1 MAVVEEHKKSSSCP
15 QPKLEKVRQPKNED
29 KDKPFCQNSSRL
41 KQMTKNNVVSA
52 NPMKFDSHKP
62 KTFKK
67 AKVKSLYDTSK
78 AQCSVLERANE
89 LAANLAPEFPSL
101 VKVMMPS
108 HVTRVFWLVI
118 SLTFFTILHYCYM
131 KAWTTRVTYMHLTS
145 GCQGIPRSF
154 CREHMPKD
162 DTMIVLEDEN
172 GKEYQTK
179 YLVAKEGL
187 SGGWGAFSVAHKL
200 LEGDVLVFHK
210 VMPSKLKVY
219 IVRSNGSDE
228 VDCSLGLIKFDDGIR
243 RIKTKVTA
251 CESSKN
257 GKLGS
262 VETLHENVQKEN
274 TTAYNTKSGPISN
287 QYQIDSEVL
296 YSEVLDGIRVSE
308 SVIPFKEVSCIE
320 NFKVTVSGSIINAE
334 ISEHHLIKYY
344 ELCRS
349 QNSFLHELILE
360 RLNSNLVAGII
371 SETVNLSDAIRACK
385 ITTSECDFSTWDK
398 TLQASEMLGMNVG
411 FLRARLDQLASLA
424 SKSKL
429 CKEARLARDQ
439 AVKDM
444 ITLEAKLVRAREVIN
459 RLNFEIES
467 LNTSSKK
474 LEAMFKEVAKAP
486 W

>member
-41 KQMTKNNVVSA
+41 KQMTKNNNNLANCGKQVVSA

-108 HVTRVFWLVI
+108 HVTRVFWL
-118 SLTFFTILHYCYM
+118 
-131 KAWTTRVTYMHLTS
+131 
-145 GCQGIPRSF
+145 GIPRSF

-243 RIKTKVTA
+243 RIKTTEVTA

>member
-1 MAVVEEHKKSSSCP
+1 
-15 QPKLEKVRQPKNED
+15 
-29 KDKPFCQNSSRL
+29 
-41 KQMTKNNVVSA
+41 
-52 NPMKFDSHKP
+52 
-62 KTFKK
+62 
-67 AKVKSLYDTSK
+67 
-78 AQCSVLERANE
+78 
-89 LAANLAPEFPSL
+89 
-101 VKVMMPS
+101 MMPS
-108 HVTRVFWLVI
+108 HVTRVFWL
-118 SLTFFTILHYCYM
+118 
-131 KAWTTRVTYMHLTS
+131 
-145 GCQGIPRSF
+145 GIPRSF

>member
-1 MAVVEEHKKSSSCP
+1 MAVVEEHKESSSCP

-41 KQMTKNNVVSA
+41 KQMTKNNNNLANYGKQVVSA
-52 NPMKFDSHKP
+52 KPMKSDSHKP
-62 KTFKK
+62 KTCKK

-108 HVTRVFWLVI
+108 HVTRVFWL
-118 SLTFFTILHYCYM
+118 
-131 KAWTTRVTYMHLTS
+131 
-145 GCQGIPRSF
+145 GIPRSF

-172 GKEYQTK
+172 GEEYQTK

-187 SGGWGAFSVAHKL
+187 SGGWRAFSAAHKL

-219 IVRSNGSDE
+219 IVRSTGSDE
-228 VDCSLGLIKFDDGIR
+228 VDCSLGLIKFDHGIR
-243 RIKTKVTA
+243 RIKAKVTA

-257 GKLGS
+257 GKLEPIS

-274 TTAYNTKSGPISN
+274 TTACNTMSGPISN

-296 YSEVLDGIRVSE
+296 YSEVLDGIRLSE

-349 QNSFLHELILE
+349 QNSFLHEHILE
-360 RLNSNLVAGII
+360 RLNSSLVAGII

-385 ITTSECDFSTWDK
+385 ITTSECDFWTWDR

>member
-108 HVTRVFWLVI
+108 HVTRVFWL
-118 SLTFFTILHYCYM
+118 
-131 KAWTTRVTYMHLTS
+131 
-145 GCQGIPRSF
+145 GIPRSF